1 LEIPPAS
8 FARVDYSKNTGQV
21 LGFLL
26 NAKMDKASS
35 SSAARKAGGRG
46 GEEGGSEEE
55 GELEELTRT
64 AAGTEKSA
72 TTAQAQTKEG
82 EAIIPDYSDTAAVIL
97 KVGDPIPTEHPLGP
111 YPPRW
116 AVMSKD
122 YRGFQ
127 LLDQI
132 KRILAVIP
140 IITKKQLIEFL
151 GLGGKIHQFKEVL
164 LFAAYTF
171 SNGPFS
177 HLWIQ
182 YGYDPT
188 QDPYTKI
195 YQQFICKIT
204 PKFLNDSSER

>member
-1 LEIPPAS
+1 
-8 FARVDYSKNTGQV
+8 VDYSKNTGQV

-26 NAKMDKASS
+26 NAKLDKSASS
-35 SSAARKAGGRG
+35 SSARKAGGG

-55 GELEELTRT
+55 GELEEPTRT
-64 AAGTEKSA
+64 AAGTEATPSKEKSA
-72 TTAQAQTKEG
+72 TAQAKEG
-82 EAIIPDYSDTAAVIL
+82 EAIPDYSDTAAVIL

-182 YGYDPT
+182 YGYDPS